1 MLNQQHPL
9 LNTIDSYIEP
19 LLKRVLQTKR
29 LGVYYGPIKLD
40 SVSSS
45 CDRNKNDCFK
55 LSIPY
60 AGEHLVWNIL
70 FDSQCPELGP
80 DFLFNDQN
88 FLMDPDI
95 DIISTRVPSLVK
107 WNANDTDALLNVL
120 NELLWCYKEYQ
131 IQLLGKQGDRLQLEY
146 STLVGETEI
155 CKEDIEVMMLP
166 LGSKPIEARFL
177 IRISVDYSRLPP
189 RVNKSQNDEAMLLV
203 TFYGPDWNRIMPQLY
218 LSKNLEDVFGGP
230 ESLRI
235 PPLPPNKY
243 LMDYVPEV
251 MKFMEDKINSVAQCF
266 ENRKEF
272 ISVLIVLQRGSILE
286 YDANE
291 FHWIIIMLE
300 HRDFHFIIHFNLPS
314 TFPREKPQIALQ
326 SVYHMTSQ
334 GTLYREVLDDV
345 PYSPRWPI
353 MLMVDKLLTYIIETA
368 VQKFQANSIR
378 NNRFQ

>member
-29 LGVYYGPIKLD
+29 LGICYGLIKLD

-45 CDRNKNDCFK
+45 CDKNKNDCFK

-60 AGEHLVWNIL
+60 AGEHLVWNVL
-70 FDSQCPELGP
+70 FNSQCPEMGP
-80 DFLFNDQN
+80 DFIFNDQN

-95 DIISTRVPSLVK
+95 DILSTWIPSLVK
-107 WNANDTDALLNVL
+107 WNPNDIDALLNVL
-120 NELLWCYKEYQ
+120 IELLLYYKEHQ
-131 IQLLGKQGDRLQLEY
+131 IHLLGKQGDRLQLEY
-146 STLVGETEI
+146 STLLGETEI

-166 LGSKPIEARFL
+166 LGSKPVEAKFL
-177 IRISVDYSRLPP
+177 IHISMDYSRLPP

-203 TFYGPDWNRIMPQLY
+203 TFYGPDWNRVLPQLY
-218 LSKNLEDVFGGP
+218 LSKTLEDVFGGP

-251 MKFMEDKINSVAQCF
+251 IKFMEEKINNVVQCF
-266 ENRKEF
+266 ESRKEF
-272 ISVLIVLQRGSILE
+272 IAILIVLQRGSILE
-286 YDANE
+286 YDAIE
-291 FHWIIIMLE
+291 FNWITILLE
-300 HRDFHFIIHFNLPS
+300 HRDFHFLIHFNLPS
-314 TFPREKPQIALQ
+314 TFPKENPQITLQ
-326 SVYHMTSQ
+326 SMYHMTSQ
-334 GTLYREVLDDV
+334 GTLYKEVLDDV

-353 MLMVDKLLTYIIETA
+353 MLMVDKLLTYIVENA
-368 VQKFQANSIR
+368 VQKFQTNSVR
-378 NNRFQ
+378 NNRF